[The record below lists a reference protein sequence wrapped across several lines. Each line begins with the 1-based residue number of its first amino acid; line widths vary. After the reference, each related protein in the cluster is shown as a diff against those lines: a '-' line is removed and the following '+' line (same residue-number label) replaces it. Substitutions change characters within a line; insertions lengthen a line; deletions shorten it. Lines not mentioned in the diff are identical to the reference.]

1 MQRLMTHPSSP
12 ILDFYPPTFE
22 VDMEGKRA
30 EWEAI
35 VLIPFIDQQRL
46 LSAESSIPPR
56 MVTEAELARN
66 QPGTILIFSH
76 DSSAIEGA
84 LQ

>member
-1 MQRLMTHPSSP
+1 MTHPSSP
-12 ILDFYPPTFE
+12 ILDFYPPAFE

-46 LSAESSIPPR
+46 LSAEGSIPPR
-56 MVTEAELARN
+56 LVTEAELARN
-66 QPGTILIFSH
+66 QPGAILIFSH
-76 DSSAIEGA
+76 DSSASEGA